1 MSFDKI
7 FPSKD
12 QIRLE
17 IIKYFKQNL
26 ELENDDFDKSSFLS
40 HIINVMTDLYS
51 NSLFQ
56 NNLQTRENNFLTQKI
71 KRNVKNIQ
79 KMLGYEFNQQS
90 SQKGKVTF
98 RLDFSSQLAKYNEF
112 NVVIPSVKSLTDS
125 QLKDKNI
132 DLNDLEEFYKYDNYY
147 VYKGN
152 IPYIVEDYI
161 NIKYKNNQFYITK
174 QNKNNFEYESVDFS
188 YGLDSSNNINRNVI
202 IFDID
207 VTQYKIN
214 QQKYVINNIESLYK
228 IPIYTKT
235 KDKYIFDIEL
245 YQKDNITE
253 NIIKWDQY
261 EYFDNM
267 TQQTNG
273 FIIDENEEEIFI
285 QFGNGNYGKLPNND
299 DIFYVVYKETYGEN
313 GQQLPFEITNQ
324 DQISF
329 QKDNIF
335 ESIGVQ
341 VQNTNQIIGG
351 KNEDTIEEIKIKTF
365 NKLKNNKMLLSEDDF
380 KNLKLYYNS
389 LFDVSEGFLEK
400 NDINN
405 TKVQI
410 YNTLKYNGQII
421 PLYSLNLKIPYKELS
436 LYRPNLKQLN
446 IVDNRIIDKDYNQ
459 LNKEYRLL
467 FDMNINSNFINTDYI
482 IQKNNITQS
491 TSEIGVIDNNL
502 LKITGIN
509 INKKDDKYEF
519 ILFTNKMNDINLS
532 SYNFTLYLS
541 QMDVSRTIK
550 IENLTNKSTIQEE
563 PLLLSFELDS
573 KEIPIGQLNLN
584 IYIENENVYQFN
596 STFTILKSLNNK
608 MTSYTERVTE
618 LDEFIKIYQVP
629 QIDKDYYDNLSDLD
643 KNNILSLIYNEIENF
658 DISDKTIYDINLKFQ
673 NTNGEIYALKY
684 NKPDYEVIDI
694 IDKNYVPTDVNDRS
708 YLILYNEIYTEDS
721 PLYNHLN
728 DVITIKNDSFE
739 YLSPKENDIVKI
751 VNKNILFIFD
761 GITWRRIN
769 IKNPIEIELDVW
781 SLYTDN
787 YVIENL
793 KDLIYNSFV
802 NKFGLNKNIYKQDI
816 IKQVLELEYVKNVKI
831 KKPYIDII
839 FDKLE
844 DINKYSK
851 QYIYFNKDDI
861 KINLYKQT

>member
-90 SQKGKVTF
+90 PQKGKVTF

-112 NVVIPSVKSLTDS
+112 NVTIPSIKSLTNN
-125 QLKDKNI
+125 QLNARNI

-174 QNKNNFEYESVDFS
+174 QNKNNFEYESVNFS

-273 FIIDENEEEIFI
+273 FIIDEDENEIFI

-389 LFDVSEGFLEK
+389 LFDISEGFLEK

-446 IVDNRIIDKDYNQ
+446 IVDNKIIDKDYNQ

-467 FDMNINSNFINTDYI
+467 FDMNINSNFINTDYV
-482 IQKNNITQS
+482 IQKNTITQP
-491 TSEIGVIDNNL
+491 TSEIGNIDNNL

-509 INKKDDKYEF
+509 INKINDKYEF
-519 ILFTNKMNDINLS
+519 ILFTNKMNNIDLS
-532 SYNFTLYLS
+532 SYEFTLYLS
-541 QMDVSRTIK
+541 QFDISRTIK
-550 IENLTNKSTIQEE
+550 IENLNNKSTIQEE
-563 PLLLSFELDS
+563 PLLLSFELS
-573 KEIPIGQLNLN
+573 SNEIPIGQLNLN
-584 IYIENENVYQFN
+584 IYIKNENIYQFN

-629 QIDKDYYDNLSDLD
+629 QIDKDYYDNLSNLD

-673 NTNGEIYALKY
+673 NTDGEIYQLKY

-708 YLILYNEIYTEDS
+708 YLILYNEIYTENS

-728 DVITIKNDSFE
+728 DIITIKNDSFE

-751 VNKNILFIFD
+751 LNKNILFIFD

-769 IKNPIEIELDVW
+769 IKNPIEIELDAW

-793 KDLIYNSFV
+793 KDIIYNAFI
-802 NKFGLNKNIYKQDI
+802 NKFGLNQNIYKQDI
-816 IKQVLELEYVKNVKI
+816 IKQVLELDYIKNVKI

-851 QYIYFNKDDI
+851 QYIYFNKENI
-861 KINLYKQT
+861 KINLVS

>member
-90 SQKGKVTF
+90 PQKGKVTF

-112 NVVIPSVKSLTDS
+112 NVTIPSIKSLTNN
-125 QLKDKNI
+125 QLNARNI

-174 QNKNNFEYESVDFS
+174 QNKNNFEYESVNFS

-273 FIIDENEEEIFI
+273 FIIDEDENEIFI

-389 LFDVSEGFLEK
+389 LFDISEGFLEK

-446 IVDNRIIDKDYNQ
+446 IVDNKIIDKDYNQ

-467 FDMNINSNFINTDYI
+467 FDMNINSNFINTDYV
-482 IQKNNITQS
+482 IQKNTITQP
-491 TSEIGVIDNNL
+491 TSEIGNIDNNL

-509 INKKDDKYEF
+509 INKINDKYEF
-519 ILFTNKMNDINLS
+519 ILFTNKMNNIDLS
-532 SYNFTLYLS
+532 SYEFTLYLS
-541 QMDVSRTIK
+541 QFDISRTIK
-550 IENLTNKSTIQEE
+550 IENLNNKSTIQEE
-563 PLLLSFELDS
+563 PLLLSFELS
-573 KEIPIGQLNLN
+573 SNEIPIGQLNLN
-584 IYIENENVYQFN
+584 IYIKNENIYQFN

-629 QIDKDYYDNLSDLD
+629 QIDKDYYDNLSNLD

-673 NTNGEIYALKY
+673 NTDGEIYQLKY
-684 NKPDYEVIDI
+684 NKPDYEVVDI

-708 YLILYNEIYTEDS
+708 YLILYNEIYTENS

-728 DVITIKNDSFE
+728 DIITIKNDSFE

-751 VNKNILFIFD
+751 LNKNILFIFD

-769 IKNPIEIELDVW
+769 IKNPIEIELDAW

-793 KDLIYNSFV
+793 KDIIYNAFI
-802 NKFGLNKNIYKQDI
+802 NKFGLNQNIYKQDI
-816 IKQVLELEYVKNVKI
+816 IKQVLELDYIKNVKI

-851 QYIYFNKDDI
+851 QYIYFNKENI
-861 KINLYKQT
+861 KINLVS

>member
-152 IPYIVEDYI
+152 IPYIIEDYI

-207 VTQYKIN
+207 VKQYKIN

-313 GQQLPFEITNQ
+313 GRQLPFEITNQ

-389 LFDVSEGFLEK
+389 LFDISEGFLEK

-502 LKITGIN
+502 LKITGLN

-519 ILFTNKMNDINLS
+519 ILFTNKMNDIDLS

-550 IENLTNKSTIQEE
+550 IENLINKSTIQEE
-563 PLLLSFELDS
+563 PLLLSFELNS
-573 KEIPIGQLNLN
+573 NEIPIGQLNLN
-584 IYIENENVYQFN
+584 IYIKNENIYQFN
-596 STFTILKSLNNK
+596 STFTILKSLSNK

>member
-112 NVVIPSVKSLTDS
+112 NVVIPSVKALTDS
-125 QLKDKNI
+125 QLEDRNI

-152 IPYIVEDYI
+152 IPYIIEDYI

-174 QNKNNFEYESVDFS
+174 QNKNNFEYESVDFN
-188 YGLDSSNNINRNVI
+188 YGLDSSNNINRNII

-273 FIIDENEEEIFI
+273 FIIDEDENEIFI

-389 LFDVSEGFLEK
+389 LFDISEGFLEK

-608 MTSYTERVTE
+608 MTSYTEKVME

-629 QIDKDYYDNLSDLD
+629 QIDKDYFDNLSELD

-802 NKFGLNKNIYKQDI
+802 NNFGLNKNIYKQDI

-839 FDKLE
+839 FNKLE

-861 KINLYKQT
+861 KINLYKI